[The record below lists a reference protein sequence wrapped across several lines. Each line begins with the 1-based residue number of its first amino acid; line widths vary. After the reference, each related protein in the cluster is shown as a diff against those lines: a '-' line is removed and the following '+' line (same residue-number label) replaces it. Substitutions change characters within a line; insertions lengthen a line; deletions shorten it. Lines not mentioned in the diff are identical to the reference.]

1 MVLLGKNLAAHRNEK
16 VLFQDLSFRLFPQ
29 QLMTITG
36 PNGIGKST
44 LLRIIT
50 GLLKAAKGHI
60 SLEDHEKTYPVA
72 AACHYLGPQNAMKPF
87 LSVIDN
93 LQFWSVFYGQHLRY
107 PHEALTEIGLSD
119 LENLPFNILSTGQ
132 KRRVALA
139 RLLLSYR
146 PLWILDEPILGVDSC
161 AQTLLAN
168 IFQRHLNQ
176 GGMIIA
182 ATHNS
187 LGIPEHH
194 RIALEQFSPL
204 GNKKHESTVLARS

>member
-1 MVLLGKNLAAHRNEK
+1 MVLSGKDLAAYRNGDI
-16 VLFQDLSFRLFPQ
+16 LFKGLSFCLFPQ

-44 LLRIIT
+44 LLRIIV
-50 GLLKAAKGHI
+50 GLIEAAEGYIVLKDN
-60 SLEDHEKTYPVA
+60 EQRYPVA
-72 AACHYLGPQNAMKPF
+72 TACHYLGSQNAMKPP

-93 LQFWSVFYGQHLRY
+93 LQFWAEFYRQPLY
-107 PHEALTEIGLSD
+107 SPYEALTDIGLAD
-119 LENLPFNILSTGQ
+119 LEYLPFNALSTGQ
-132 KRRVALA
+132 QRRVAFA

-146 PLWILDEPILGVDSC
+146 PIWILDEPISGLDSY
-161 AQTLLAN
+161 AQKRFAR

-187 LGIPEHH
+187 LGIPENHT
-194 RIALEQFSPL
+194 IALEKFLPL
-204 GNKKHESTVLARS
+204 

>member
-1 MVLLGKNLAAHRNEK
+1 MVLSGKGLAAYRNGEI
-16 VLFQDLSFRLFPQ
+16 LFKDLSFRLFPQ

-44 LLRIIT
+44 LLRIIA
-50 GLLKAAKGHI
+50 GLLEAAEGHI
-60 SLEDHEKTYPVA
+60 ILKDYEQRYPVTT
-72 AACHYLGPQNAMKPF
+72 ACHYLGSQNAMKPL

-93 LQFWSVFYGQHLRY
+93 LQFWAEFYGQPLY
-107 PHEALTEIGLSD
+107 SPYEALGDIGLSD
-119 LENLPFNILSTGQ
+119 LEYLPFNVLSTGQ
-132 KRRVALA
+132 QRRVALA

-146 PLWILDEPILGVDSC
+146 PIWILDEPISGLDSH
-161 AQTLLAN
+161 AQKLLAC

-187 LGIPEHH
+187 LGIPENHT
-194 RIALEQFSPL
+194 IALEKFLPL
-204 GNKKHESTVLARS
+204 

>member
-1 MVLLGKNLAAHRNEK
+1 MVLSGTDLAAHRNEEI
-16 VLFQDLSFRLFPQ
+16 LFQGFSFCLFPQ
-29 QLMTITG
+29 QLMTIMG

-44 LLRIIT
+44 LLRIIV
-50 GLLKAAKGHI
+50 GLLKATEGNIILKDQ
-60 SLEDHEKTYPVA
+60 EQTYPVA
-72 AACHYLGPQNAMKPF
+72 TACHYLGPQNAMKPF

-93 LQFWSVFYGQHLRY
+93 LQFWSAFYGQHLYHPR
-107 PHEALTEIGLSD
+107 EALADIGLSD
-119 LENLPFNILSTGQ
+119 FEHLPFNVLSTGQ

-146 PLWILDEPILGVDSC
+146 PIWILDEPLSGIDSH
-161 AQTLLAN
+161 AQTLLSY

-187 LGIPEHH
+187 LGIPENHK
-194 RIALEQFSPL
+194 IALEKFLPPHKRE
-204 GNKKHESTVLARS
+204 NNESTVLA

>member
-1 MVLLGKNLAAHRNEK
+1 MVLSGKNLAAHRNEK
-16 VLFQDLSFRLFPQ
+16 ILFQDLSFRLFPQ

-50 GLLKAAKGHI
+50 GLLKATKGHV
-60 SLEDHEKTYPVA
+60 SLEDHEKIYPVA
-72 AACHYLGPQNAMKPF
+72 TACHYLGPQNAMKPL

-93 LQFWSVFYGQHLRY
+93 LQFWSLFYGQHLCY

-119 LENLPFNILSTGQ
+119 LENLPFNVLSTGQ

-146 PLWILDEPILGVDSC
+146 PIWILDEPISGVDSH

-182 ATHNS
+182 ATHTP
-187 LGIPEHH
+187 LGIPENHK
-194 RIALEQFSPL
+194 IALEQFLSP
-204 GNKKHESTVLARS
+204 GEKEHESTVLA